1 MSFLLVLEKKGIC
14 MAALSGTRCVLVRHG
29 ETPANR
35 EFRYIGSASDH
46 ALSERGSGQAVHLAD
61 ALAVLPVTAVYSS
74 PLQRAYHTAVPI
86 AARHSIDVRVEEA
99 LREVHFGSWEGLT
112 RAEVLARS
120 TQDQLLLAN
129 WERDPTVVPPG
140 GESMN
145 MVQARVSAVIEHL
158 AQRHPHQTIV
168 LVSHVVVIKAF
179 LCLAL
184 GAPLSSAF
192 HIFLDPASIS
202 VLDWQ
207 QGHSLVR
214 LLNSHAH
221 LGWEQARWMQS

>member
-1 MSFLLVLEKKGIC
+1 M
-14 MAALSGTRCVLVRHG
+14 LVRHG

-46 ALSERGSGQAVHLAD
+46 ALSERGNHQAVHLAD

-86 AARHSIDVRVEEA
+86 AARHNIDVQVEEA
-99 LREVHFGSWEGLT
+99 LREMHFGSWEGLT

-129 WERDPTVVPPG
+129 WERDPAVVPPG
-140 GESMN
+140 GESMAI
-145 MVQARVSAVIEHL
+145 VQARVSAVIEHL
-158 AQRHPHQTIV
+158 AQRHPGRTIV
-168 LVSHVVVIKAF
+168 LVSHVVVIKAL

-202 VLDWQ
+202 VLDWRQ
-207 QGHSLVR
+207 DHSLVR
-214 LLNSHAH
+214 LLNSHTH
-221 LGWEQARWMQS
+221 LGWEQARWMQL